1 MGRTRRAR
9 ELRQQQTD
17 AERLLWG
24 GLRAGRLGGFKFRR
38 QHPIGRYYVDFVCF
52 EPRLVIEVDGD
63 HHPEQAAYDREHEL
77 SLEGENFQILRFSN
91 REVLTELVNVVEQA
105 IWLALTSLSPA
116 LPQRG
121 RGPESEGVGS
131 MSDSEGAL

>member
-24 GLRAGRLGGFKFRR
+24 ALRAGRLGGFKFRR

-52 EPRLVIEVDGD
+52 EPRLVVEVDGD
-63 HHPEQAAYDREHEL
+63 HHAEQAVSDREREL

-91 REVLTELVNVVEQA
+91 REVLTELVNVEQA
-105 IWLALTSLSPA
+105 IWLALTSLSPT

-121 RGPESEGVGS
+121 RGPESEGDGS
-131 MSDSEGAL
+131 SDPEGAS